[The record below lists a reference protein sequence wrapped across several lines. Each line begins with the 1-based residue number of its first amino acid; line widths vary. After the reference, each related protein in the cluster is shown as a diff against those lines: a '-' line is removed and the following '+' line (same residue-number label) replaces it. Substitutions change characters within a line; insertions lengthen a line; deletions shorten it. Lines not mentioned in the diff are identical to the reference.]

1 MMQEFSFCFELL
13 FCSYTMSKL
22 YNRGSKMWV
31 SREISTV
38 AKQRVLRNL
47 QYSKACFY
55 FASCFAVYL
64 HI

>member
-1 MMQEFSFCFELL
+1 MMQEFSFRFELL
-13 FCSYTMSKL
+13 FCSYTMSKF

-31 SREISTV
+31 SRDISTV
-38 AKQRVLRNL
+38 AKQRVLSNL